1 MTKKRS
7 KSLFVVFAIL
17 LVILL
22 VASFVNFTYP
32 FTIKGNHYS
41 YSNFVSNLSFG
52 QDIGKSVRILH
63 RVSNRE
69 GDNSNYEEL
78 RQSTINQL
86 IGIAQSYGYYD
97 ITGATSGDDGILL
110 QVGNIKDKEDEQ
122 NIISLIGNPADI
134 SFSIGE
140 NDSTKAVLFSK
151 DVKSVDLQE
160 GSDGSTTVYQISITF
175 KDPEYVYNTI
185 KAEMDKNENGSSTL
199 YAFLGEET
207 IINLSLGTDIETIK
221 DTGSISFTNS
231 GIRDRST
238 ANRYVNMIRTG
249 ILDLQLTQIET
260 ASITP
265 SYGSWA
271 TISVAIVSLLVV
283 LAMFVFL
290 IIRYKHIGWVACFN
304 LLFFI
309 TIGLFIMQS
318 IPIMHINLSGIIGML
333 LSFILV
339 ADMHIVIIENAKYH
353 YNKDTQL
360 YVSFNMALKGT
371 WRRVLIT
378 LSLVLAAG
386 ITAVCMPFMALQSFG
401 WALLVLSLVG
411 MFSTLAL
418 MRLFIKM
425 YLPLNPQ
432 NGAKCNFHKGGNNG

>member
-7 KSLFVVFAIL
+7 KSLFVVFAII
-17 LVILL
+17 LVVLL

-69 GDNSNYEEL
+69 GDSSNYEEL

-97 ITGATSGDDGILL
+97 ITGATSGDDSILL
-110 QVGNIKDKEDEQ
+110 QVGNIKDKEDKQ
-122 NIISLIGNPADI
+122 NIISLIGSPADI
-134 SFSIGE
+134 SFSIDE
-140 NDSTKAVLFSK
+140 NDVTKAVLFTK
-151 DVKSVDLQE
+151 DVKSVDLNE
-160 GSDGSTTVYQISITF
+160 GADGNTTVYKIKITF
-175 KDPEYVYNTI
+175 KDPTYAYDTI
-185 KAEMDKNENGSSTL
+185 MANSTSGSPTL
-199 YAFLGEET
+199 YAFLGEDT
-207 IINLSLGTDIETIK
+207 IINLGLGTEIEGIK
-221 DTGSISFTNS
+221 ETGQISFSKS
-231 GIRDRST
+231 GIRDRGT

-249 ILDLQLTQIET
+249 ILDLQPTQIE
-260 ASITP
+260 AVPVSS

-271 TISVAIVSLLVV
+271 TISVAVVSLLVV
-283 LAMFVFL
+283 LAMFIFL
-290 IIRYKHIGWVACFN
+290 IIKYKQIGWVACFN

-333 LSFILV
+333 LCFILV

-360 YVSFNMALKGT
+360 YVSFNIAVKET
-371 WRRVLIT
+371 WRRILIT
-378 LSLVLAAG
+378 LSLLLAAG
-386 ITAVCMPFMALQSFG
+386 ITSVCMPFMALQSFG
-401 WALLVLSLVG
+401 WAMLVLSLVG

-425 YLPLNPQ
+425 YLPFNPQ